1 MCPGIKLI
9 STELV
14 LIPFWLVLFL
24 IFQISF
30 FSHHFSLKIPG
41 VTEQLRQDSVTRTRA
56 SNLVYTIW
64 AVWGGFI
71 LHFLLSNYL
80 SVLLR
85 PSYERPV
92 ETAADLI
99 GRDITPFDYP
109 GGGFFIDFF
118 ADSPDPNFQEIS
130 RRLYIA
136 KDWEEFYAMV
146 GKVTS
151 TGTFSMF
158 GTLPPVNYENIK
170 THRDLDRVYEKWYRS
185 TETIAGSYP
194 YQIHLLNKKWPLKNV
209 I

>member
-1 MCPGIKLI
+1 MYFRIFHSI
-9 STELV
+9 SV
-14 LIPFWLVLFL
+14 YY
-24 IFQISF
+24 SF
-30 FSHHFSLKIPG
+30 KIPD
-41 VTEQLRQDSVTRTRA
+41 VNERHPRYSVGKTWA
-56 SNLVYTIW
+56 SNIAFTIW

-109 GGGFFIDFF
+109 GGGFAIDFF

-130 RRLYIA
+130 RRIYIP
-136 KDWEEFYAMV
+136 KDWEEFYAMAD
-146 GKVTS
+146 KVTS

-170 THRDLDRVYEKWYRS
+170 TQRDLDRVYEKWYRS
-185 TETIAGSYP
+185 TETIAGNYP

-209 I
+209 IQL